1 MEKWSCMYRINLAM
15 HTYTSLHLISIM
27 MTKNVFFKMHLFL
40 RPACR
45 FPAVYTS
52 ADFVTPQAQGKEHIT
67 DETNPSFI
75 CDSDAL

>member
-1 MEKWSCMYRINLAM
+1 MVVYVQDKPSNAYLHQPTSDINNDDQKCIFQNA
-15 HTYTSLHLISIM
+15 S
-27 MTKNVFFKMHLFL
+27 FL

-52 ADFVTPQAQGKEHIT
+52 ADFVTPQAEGKEHIT